1 MFLTGWAD
9 KAELREANALLNSMN
24 LMFQTIAFVYGLC
37 IGSFMNVCI
46 YRLPLSRS
54 LIKPGSACPQCG
66 RSIPFYDNIPVISFL
81 LLRGRCR
88 NCGATISWRYPLVEL
103 LGGLTALAAVT
114 RFGLSLPALVYFV
127 FIAVLIVVT
136 FIDIDHR
143 IIPDVI
149 TLPGIV
155 LGLAASFLLPRTSL
169 TDALLG
175 ILLGGGSLL
184 AVAVIYRL
192 ITKKDGM
199 GMGDVKLLAMIGA
212 FIGWQGVLFTIFIG
226 SLAGSLIGFILVFA
240 QRRKDLKLAVPFGPF
255 LSLGAILYVFA
266 GPELIFWY
274 YHLMA

>member
-1 MFLTGWAD
+1 MYLI
-9 KAELREANALLNSMN
+9 
-24 LMFQTIAFVYGLC
+24 FQTIAFVYGLC

-54 LIKPGSACPQCG
+54 LVKPGSACPQCG
-66 RSIPFYDNIPVISFL
+66 RSIPFYDNIPVVSFL

-88 NCGATISWRYPLVEL
+88 NCGATIAWRYPLVEL
-103 LGGLTALAAVT
+103 LGGLTALATVT

-184 AVAVIYRL
+184 AVAVVYRL

-212 FIGWQGVLFTIFIG
+212 LIGWQGVLFTIFIG

-274 YHLMA
+274 YHLMS